1 MFAAYQGGPFVE
13 VFTPQVR
20 LRRETPSFDDTR
32 VSRRPRRPCS
42 TRGKISDWCPGKVRD
57 PRGGARR
64 TPPRPLERRSRLPR
78 VGPERDRDP
87 SRWSSVVQS
96 ASRPRSDARR
106 GCDADSSSDVSRVPP
121 RLTRLPTR
129 VGPSFPAPSS
139 ARADP
144 LTPPSPQTAARFAGE
159 RPDGE
164 LLRRARRILGASGV
178 RQVGQRVRVPP
189 LRRSRAQARAPKGRV
204 ERPRP
209 GLDAAFRGVPGV
221 RPRGPPREFRDPVQR
236 RARHAAAARHE
247 HVIRRGEA
255 EPAALPGAPAAVGA
269 AARALDRARRARPL
283 HGASALLGQ
292 QRQPGCRGVPSRR
305 ARGRRRA
312 LQAQA
317 HLHAT
322 RRAGGRRRVRGWITR
337 RARRRCV

>member
-1 MFAAYQGGPFVE
+1 ML
-13 VFTPQVR
+13 TPP
-20 LRRETPSFDDTR
+20 LTFR
-32 VSRRPRRPCS
+32 VSR
-42 TRGKISDWCPGKVRD
+42 
-57 PRGGARR
+57 GG
-64 TPPRPLERRSRLPR
+64 
-78 VGPERDRDP
+78 
-87 SRWSSVVQS
+87 
-96 ASRPRSDARR
+96 
-106 GCDADSSSDVSRVPP
+106 
-121 RLTRLPTR
+121 LTRLPTR

-139 ARADP
+139 ARAAP

-164 LLRRARRILGASGV
+164 LLRRAQRILGASGV

-189 LRRSRAQARAPKGRV
+189 LRRSRAQARAPERRV